1 MCYLLAAPAEGAG
14 SAPFRSEGLSLME
27 GADGS
32 GGSSRVGRI
41 SGVMKI
47 STSSIVLPL
56 LSWPKTY

>member
-1 MCYLLAAPAEGAG
+1 MGYLLAAPAEGAG

-41 SGVMKI
+41 SGGKYVFGHESKGK
-47 STSSIVLPL
+47 TKEEVLI
-56 LSWPKTY
+56 